1 MSLKSYNEVSTELNS
16 SNESKINESLL
27 NKINQIF
34 KIVLEENEKLKNY
47 PDKLNS
53 QKNMT
58 FNSNYIPSIS
68 IKKYLYRIAYY
79 TEIEENTIIIALI
92 YIDRISEISKIML
105 TPYNIYRIIFSAI
118 LLAIKYNEDIIFNF
132 DYYSKVAGISIKEL
146 QILENDFS
154 VLLRFKFFVSQE
166 LFDNYKS
173 YIEDIDV
180 INDDDDEENN
190 KIKKIL

>member
-173 YIEDIDV
+173 YIEDIDD
-180 INDDDDEENN
+180 INDDDEENN

>member
-1 MSLKSYNEVSTELNS
+1 MSLKSYNEISTELNS

-47 PDKLNS
+47 PDKLS
-53 QKNMT
+53 SRRGVA

-105 TPYNIYRIIFSAI
+105 TPYNIHRIIFSAI
-118 LLAIKYNEDIIFNF
+118 LLAIKYNEDLQYDFNF
-132 DYYSKVAGISIKEL
+132 YSMIAGIPMKEL
-146 QILENDFS
+146 KYLESEFICLIKFNLYINDEDY
-154 VLLRFKFFVSQE
+154 R
-166 LFDNYKS
+166 DYKS
-173 YIEDIDV
+173 NLDDIDCDDEDI
-180 INDDDDEENN
+180 
-190 KIKKIL
+190 KK

>member
-173 YIEDIDV
+173 YIEDIDD
-180 INDDDDEENN
+180 INDDEENN